1 MEMFHRH
8 RNSIKNNVE
17 QIFRKHSKRLSGSSV
32 DRSDKKTHGNNGP
45 IQDIKT
51 EEERIIM
58 NDLEQM
64 DINIYDKKRNKTVSF
79 KETIEICTDENHM
92 DANTYSTTQNKA
104 ESFEEI
110 HKENEN
116 DMLNIALQ
124 RNIRT
129 SNPNMPPQWLLK
141 HEKMMNE
148 ALIAARKNSTRAH
161 HNDNGKDDKEANI
174 SIEKLRLSTID
185 AIPIQ
190 FHQHMYITRP
200 PTMEEKQKYLCE
212 YIPEFQKYRLLIFPA
227 LLPTGRKDVAN
238 LSSWLEDT
246 VERYLQFILAQQ
258 LSHFKKQKEFKQHFT
273 DNVSVTGKTHQCME
287 MVLDTLKTI
296 YKLAEVEIARQVKL
310 VCYERGCLLENVIE
324 NITMITAKLEKIRNT
339 KLTNEMKRMKKYM
352 GNKNDQTNNN
362 FEELKFNINILLDG
376 VNKIFHSLENL
387 KATEAKKLLNS
398 LNQVNNNNDVDNPS
412 EILRQNDFD
421 DDYLNNLSKS
431 ELIEI
436 IKKGKR
442 CGI

>member
-8 RNSIKNNVE
+8 RNSVKNNVE

-51 EEERIIM
+51 EEERMIM

-92 DANTYSTTQNKA
+92 DANTYNTTQNKA

-161 HNDNGKDDKEANI
+161 HNFYGRSIKLSILMYTYAYMYVSRTHARINSSAQMLNG
-174 SIEKLRLSTID
+174 
-185 AIPIQ
+185 
-190 FHQHMYITRP
+190 
-200 PTMEEKQKYLCE
+200 
-212 YIPEFQKYRLLIFPA
+212 
-227 LLPTGRKDVAN
+227 
-238 LSSWLEDT
+238 
-246 VERYLQFILAQQ
+246 
-258 LSHFKKQKEFKQHFT
+258 
-273 DNVSVTGKTHQCME
+273 
-287 MVLDTLKTI
+287 
-296 YKLAEVEIARQVKL
+296 
-310 VCYERGCLLENVIE
+310 
-324 NITMITAKLEKIRNT
+324 
-339 KLTNEMKRMKKYM
+339 
-352 GNKNDQTNNN
+352 
-362 FEELKFNINILLDG
+362 
-376 VNKIFHSLENL
+376 
-387 KATEAKKLLNS
+387 
-398 LNQVNNNNDVDNPS
+398 
-412 EILRQNDFD
+412 
-421 DDYLNNLSKS
+421 
-431 ELIEI
+431 
-436 IKKGKR
+436 
-442 CGI
+442 